1 MNNLENQ
8 TANQLINPSHSTLST
23 GGNENIGTSL
33 NIALFNIAGKTRNI
47 MMQYALL
54 TSAGNIN
61 FYALV
66 PFKFN
71 DVKERDT
78 RYRTKTMW
86 ASVSLDSQRST
97 RNPEIFFNNN
107 IGILKTFLT
116 PSIIHGEK
124 SIPNP
129 YNVLHVNQAK
139 LHQYVVPSDIDSID
153 NAMLQTLNG
162 PVLALRQK
170 LETVKESG
178 LEGSDLKEL
187 NTEAFNEY
195 TQQVT
200 ALYDQGLLSLST
212 IVTTP
217 KADSI
222 SMAIGIDETMQSTS
236 NPWLNANVLLN
247 QNNVNLSSLPVS
259 NSIKTLVQV
268 TESGME
274 ALFSDNEAMF
284 GERILNQQAGENEQ
298 TRLSLSK
305 VAVIKDFGVN
315 TPILLSI
322 MDGFS
327 TDNRS
332 RVQAFKDQLERGN
345 NLFQVEGTLRPV
357 ARHINSNAGR
367 SGIVFFEL
375 LIDTYSVHKSTS
387 LSGSI
392 DIDAFGDIGSFD
404 VDLDSVVT
412 EVAIGTEE
420 NSTENVQVM
429 D

>member
-8 TANQLINPSHSTLST
+8 TASQLINPSHSTLST

-86 ASVSLDSQRST
+86 ASISLDSQRST

-116 PSIIHGEK
+116 PSMMHGEK
-124 SIPNP
+124 SVPTP
-129 YNVLHVNQAK
+129 YNVLHANQAK

-367 SGIVFFEL
+367 SGVVFFEL